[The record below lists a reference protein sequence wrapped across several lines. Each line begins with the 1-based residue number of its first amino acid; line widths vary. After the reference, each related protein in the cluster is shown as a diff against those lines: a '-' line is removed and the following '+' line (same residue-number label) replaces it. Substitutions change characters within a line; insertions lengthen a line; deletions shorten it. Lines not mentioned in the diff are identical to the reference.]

1 MSISSPS
8 GIEFYRRLAEHAGVP
23 FVTLE
28 PTPGIEDTYHPVDP
42 LATELLSADVCRQFG
57 ILPIAPHEGMVTIA
71 SSEPVQYMA
80 YDVAAALTGRAV
92 NFVIAPSDQ
101 LGRAIDAAFGGTGA
115 PGPEAAGAPAPPAV
129 APRAGDAGPAPYDH
143 ETTPLAAEPAPEL
156 EREEAASTDPELGEL
171 VGGPLRLGELLVSRG
186 LASADQVEAALAEQ
200 QRSGDRIGRV
210 LVHHGIVDDWTMT
223 EVIAQQLEIP
233 VVDLREFEPEPETL
247 SIVPEPI
254 SRDLGVFPVAAENGK
269 LYVASDDTLSPEAVE
284 RLRADTTLEIRV
296 LLAPRNDI
304 EELMRRM
311 FADSYSATATGEL
324 LTRFPEDCA
333 NRVVTASQR
342 SMLILGSVAI
352 VALLVV
358 FPIPTLV
365 GLVAAASVFYTAVS
379 LYKLKVVYSALGHEY
394 EIDITPEEVAAL
406 DERTLPVYTILVPLY
421 KEAAVV
427 PRLVSGMEGLD
438 YPKTK
443 LDIRLLC
450 EEGDEETI
458 AAIQSLGLPPYFKL
472 VVIPDSQPKTKPKAC
487 NYGLLQ
493 AEGEY
498 VVIFDA
504 EDRPDPDQLKRVVL
518 AYSKAAPSV
527 TCIQCK
533 LNYFNQNQ
541 NLLTRWF
548 TAEYSMWF
556 DLLLPGLDAGDVPI
570 PLGGTSNHFITDRL
584 IELGAW
590 DPFNV
595 TEDADLGIRL
605 HKSGYQ
611 TAIVDSTTLEEA
623 NSRLS
628 NWVNQRSRWIKG
640 YIQTWLVHMRH
651 PGRLIRASGIR
662 SFLSFQLIVGG
673 TFIFLLNPIFWL
685 LTTVFVFTQAH
696 VIREMFPSVVFYI
709 AAVQLVIGNFVFV
722 YLNVAGSL
730 ERRHFS
736 LVKYALA
743 SPLYWG
749 LMSIAAWR
757 GFIQLFTNPFYWEK
771 TEHGLDV

>member
-1 MSISSPS
+1 MSISTGAS
-8 GIEFYRRLAEHAGVP
+8 IEFYKRLAEHAGVP

-28 PTPGIEDTYHPVDP
+28 PTPGAEDTFQPVDA
-42 LATELLSADVCRQFG
+42 LAAELLSPHVCRQFG
-57 ILPIAPHEGMVTIA
+57 ILPIALHEGMVTIA

-92 NFVIAPSDQ
+92 NFVIAPSEQ
-101 LGRAIDAAFGGTGA
+101 LERAITAAFG
-115 PGPEAAGAPAPPAV
+115 EAPPEETPPLT
-129 APRAGDAGPAPYDH
+129 APQGNGAAQAEE
-143 ETTPLAAEPAPEL
+143 ETAWAEEPES
-156 EREEAASTDPELGEL
+156 ETGVSEAELGRL

-186 LASADQVEAALAEQ
+186 LVTEDQVEAALAEQ
-200 QRSGDRIGRV
+200 QRTGDRIGRV
-210 LVHHGIVDDWTMT
+210 FVHHGIVDDWTMT

-233 VVDLREFEPEPETL
+233 VVDLREFVPEPETL
-247 SIVPEPI
+247 QIIPEPI
-254 SRDLGVFPVAAENGK
+254 VRDLGVFPVAVEDGK
-269 LYVASDDTLSPEAVE
+269 LYVASDDVLSEETVE
-284 RLRADTTLEIRV
+284 RLGAYTPLEIRV
-296 LLAPRNDI
+296 LLAPHNDI
-304 EELMRRM
+304 ETLMRRM

-333 NRVVTASQR
+333 NRVVTGGQR
-342 SMLILGSVAI
+342 GLLIVLAI
-352 VALLVV
+352 LIVGFLVV

-365 GLVAAASVFYTAVS
+365 ALVAICSAFYTAVS
-379 LYKLKVVYSALGHEY
+379 LYKLKVVYNALGHEY
-394 EIDITPEEVAAL
+394 EINITPEEVAAL

-421 KEAAVV
+421 KEAGVV
-427 PRLVSGMEGLD
+427 PRLVSGMDGLD

-450 EEGDEETI
+450 EEDDDETI
-458 AAIQSLGLPPYFKL
+458 SAVLALELPPHFKL

-548 TAEYSMWF
+548 TTEYSMWF

-584 IELGAW
+584 IELAAW

-605 HKSGYQ
+605 HKAGYQ
-611 TAIVDSTTLEEA
+611 TAIIDSTTLEEA
-623 NSRLS
+623 NSSLS

-651 PGRLIRASGIR
+651 PGRLLRSSGLR
-662 SFLSFQLIVGG
+662 SWISFQLIVGG

-696 VIREMFPSVVFYI
+696 VIREVFPGFVFYI
-709 AAVQLVIGNFVFV
+709 AALQLFIGNFVFV
-722 YLNVAGSL
+722 YLNVAGAL

-749 LMSIAAWR
+749 LMSIAAWK

-771 TEHGLDV
+771 TKHGLDQ